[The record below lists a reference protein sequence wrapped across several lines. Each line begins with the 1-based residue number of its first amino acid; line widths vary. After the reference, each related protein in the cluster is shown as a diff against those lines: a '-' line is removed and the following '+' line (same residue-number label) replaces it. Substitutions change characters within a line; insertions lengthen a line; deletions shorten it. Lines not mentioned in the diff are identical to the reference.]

1 VETWGFQVISRAQWT
16 CSIAACL
23 TAAVTASAQTPIVL
37 PTSDTIVAQMSQ
49 AQAANRI
56 QFLPYT
62 VTRDY
67 QLFEGETSNPPKSH
81 VVAHIVVV
89 PPDSKKYTIQTAAGS
104 VLAERLVRKALDS
117 EVAFANDSHAT
128 DITRENYDFAL
139 VGENELNGQPCYV
152 LELSPKRKS
161 KNLLRGTLWVDVE
174 THLPRRVEGVPAKD
188 PSWWFTDVR
197 IVLLYGYV
205 GPMWVQTSSKASANV
220 RIIGRSTM
228 VWQDTSYQLGD
239 FPHSTSLAQ
248 SIAPAGETGPEGHR

>member
-1 VETWGFQVISRAQWT
+1 MISTAQRT
-16 CSIAACL
+16 SAFLVCL
-23 TAAVTASAQTPIVL
+23 AAAVSASAQSQIAV

-67 QLFEGETSNPPKSH
+67 RLFGGETSNSPKSH
-81 VVAHIVVV
+81 VVADIVVV
-89 PPDSKKYTIQTAAGS
+89 PPDSKKYTIQTAVGS
-104 VLAERLVRKALDS
+104 VLAERIVRKALDS
-117 EVAFANDSHAT
+117 EVAFANDSRAT

-139 VGENELNGQPCYV
+139 VGENELNGRMCYV

-161 KNLLRGTLWVDVE
+161 KNLLHGTLWVDAE
-174 THLPRRVEGVPAKD
+174 THLPRRVEGAPAKD
-188 PSWWFTDVR
+188 PSWWFSEVQ

-205 GPMWVQTSSKASANV
+205 GPMWVQTSSTASANV

-239 FPHSTSLAQ
+239 FPHRTSLAE
-248 SIAPAGETGPEGHR
+248 SIAPPGETGPGDHR

>member
-1 VETWGFQVISRAQWT
+1 VISTAQRT
-16 CSIAACL
+16 SAVLVCL
-23 TAAVTASAQTPIVL
+23 AAAVSASAQSQIAV

-49 AQAANRI
+49 AQTANRI

-67 QLFEGETSNPPKSH
+67 RLFGGETSNSPKSH
-81 VVAHIVVV
+81 VVADIVVV
-89 PPDSKKYTIQTAAGS
+89 PPDSKKYTIQTAVGS
-104 VLAERLVRKALDS
+104 VLAERIVRKALDS
-117 EVAFANDSHAT
+117 EVAFANDSRAT

-139 VGENELNGQPCYV
+139 VGENELNGRLCYV

-161 KNLLRGTLWVDVE
+161 KNLLHGTLWVDAE
-174 THLPRRVEGVPAKD
+174 THLPRRVEGAPAKD
-188 PSWWFTDVR
+188 PSWWFSEVQ

-205 GPMWVQTSSKASANV
+205 GPMWVQTSSTASANV

-239 FPHSTSLAQ
+239 FPHRTSLAE
-248 SIAPAGETGPEGHR
+248 SIAPPGETGPGDHR

>member
-1 VETWGFQVISRAQWT
+1 MISTAQRT
-16 CSIAACL
+16 SAVLVCL
-23 TAAVTASAQTPIVL
+23 AAAVSASAQSQIAV

-67 QLFEGETSNPPKSH
+67 RLFGGETSNSPKSH
-81 VVAHIVVV
+81 VVADIVVV
-89 PPDSKKYTIQTAAGS
+89 PPDSKKYTIQTAVGS
-104 VLAERLVRKALDS
+104 VLAERIVRKALDS
-117 EVAFANDSHAT
+117 EVAFANDSRAT

-139 VGENELNGQPCYV
+139 VGENELNGRMCYV

-161 KNLLRGTLWVDVE
+161 KNLLRGTLWVDAE
-174 THLPRRVEGVPAKD
+174 THLPRRVEGAPAKD
-188 PSWWFTDVR
+188 PSWWFSEVQ

-205 GPMWVQTSSKASANV
+205 GPMWVQTSSTASANV

-239 FPHSTSLAQ
+239 FPHRTSLAE
-248 SIAPAGETGPEGHR
+248 SIAPPGETGPGDHR